1 MKLNDILAP
10 YKYFSLSAESDNQG
24 ILDFFKTI
32 SMDTKSFSIRYDRG
46 NDFFKFAKEQSV
58 RNYIFIMKD
67 EKGVIRGTAAIATIP
82 HIVNGEEK
90 LLGYLGDLRISP
102 LLSPKIRL
110 TWKKCYSDIIS
121 KFREIEE
128 FNGIDQLYSAILD
141 ENQNAMR
148 SLLKNNDQIIY
159 HELTTYKTFNI
170 VMKKPFALKINDQF
184 QISRANIDEIREFLL
199 ELSTFP
205 GMQEHILPNG
215 EDEFKRRMDTW
226 DSFSAD
232 SFLVIRNK
240 NQKIVS
246 VCAPHL
252 CQSKKL
258 IIEKM
263 SSSLKFLGKIISL
276 IGLPQ
281 IIDGQP
287 INVLYLT
294 YLKFHPSLKSNE
306 IKDIINIYLHQ
317 LLNSRKDQ
325 YHIISFFTFPE
336 WDIEN
341 LPFFYQVTKGRF
353 YQVMSKEEFETN
365 KFLDLAKAPPSFEIG
380 IA

>member
-1 MKLNDILAP
+1 MKLNDILSP
-10 YKYFSLSAESDNQG
+10 YKYFSLSTENDNQG
-24 ILDFFKTI
+24 IIDFFKTI

-46 NDFFKFAKEQSV
+46 DDFFKFAKEQSKK
-58 RNYIFIMKD
+58 NFIFIMKD
-67 EKGVIRGTAAIATIP
+67 EKGIIRGTAAIATIP

-121 KFREIEE
+121 KFKEIEE
-128 FNGIDQLYSAILD
+128 FQGIDFLYSAILD

-159 HELTTYKTFNI
+159 HELTTYKTFN
-170 VMKKPFALKINDQF
+170 VFMKKPFALKLNNQF
-184 QISRANIDEIREFLL
+184 QLNRATADEIRSFLAEQANL
-199 ELSTFP
+199 P
-205 GMQEHILPNG
+205 GMQEHVKANG
-215 EDEFKRRMDTW
+215 SDELNRRMETW
-226 DSFSAD
+226 DHFNFESFIA
-232 SFLVIRNK
+232 IRNK

-246 VCAPHL
+246 LCAPHI

-263 SSSLKFLGKIISL
+263 SPALKILGKLISIL
-276 IGLPQ
+276 GLPP
-281 IIDGQP
+281 IKDGSP

-294 YLKFHPSLKSNE
+294 YLKFDPTLKQSD
-306 IKDIINIYLHQ
+306 IADIINIYLNH
-317 LLNSRKDQ
+317 LLTSRRDQ
-325 YHIISFFTFPE
+325 FHMVSFFTFPE
-336 WDIEN
+336 WKIEK
-341 LPFFYQVTKGRF
+341 LPFFYQITKGRF
-353 YQVMSKEEFETN
+353 YQVMSKEEFDQEQ
-365 KFLDLAKAPPSFEIG
+365 FLKLNNQPPSFEIG